1 MERKILI
8 NKPKGKMFHGRKTLI
23 KKPKGKCSMEENILI
38 LIVWH
43 LVMGLFRQNIIDKH
57 EWYEL

>member
-1 MERKILI
+1 
-8 NKPKGKMFHGRKTLI
+8 MFHGRKTLI

-43 LVMGLFRQNIIDKH
+43 SVMGCLEKI
-57 EWYEL
+57 L

>member
-1 MERKILI
+1 
-8 NKPKGKMFHGRKTLI
+8 MFHGRKTLI

-57 EWYEL
+57 EWYGL